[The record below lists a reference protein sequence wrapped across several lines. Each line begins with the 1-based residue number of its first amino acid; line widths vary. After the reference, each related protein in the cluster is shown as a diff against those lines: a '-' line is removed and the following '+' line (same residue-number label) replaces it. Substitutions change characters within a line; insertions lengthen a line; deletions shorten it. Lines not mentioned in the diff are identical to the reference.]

1 MVWLGVVLPTLPSN
15 HLRPTTMIMV
25 IMMLTKTL
33 LRILVPLTVLAL
45 SPSSWMRTRS
55 LRLFLLR
62 VLRVRL
68 GYAVKLVN
76 YLIF

>member
-1 MVWLGVVLPTLPSN
+1 MVWQGVVLLTLPPN
-15 HLRPTTMIMV
+15 RLRPTTMITV

-45 SPSSWMRTRS
+45 SPSNWMRMRS

-68 GYAVKLVN
+68 GYAVKLMN